1 MVVVML
7 LSANRKIMG
16 EFVIPILLKIFG
28 WTATATVFL
37 AAVAM
42 IVTLWH

>member
-7 LSANRKIMG
+7 LSANRKVMG

-28 WTATATVFL
+28 WTATATGIK
-37 AAVAM
+37 AVDKSSM
-42 IVTLWH
+42 